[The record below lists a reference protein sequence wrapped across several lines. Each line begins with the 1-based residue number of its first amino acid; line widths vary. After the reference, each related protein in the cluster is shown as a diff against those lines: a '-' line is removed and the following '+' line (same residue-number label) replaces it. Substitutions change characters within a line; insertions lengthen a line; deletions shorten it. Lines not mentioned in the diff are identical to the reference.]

1 LGRARKQAGAVESAS
16 HPLNGDAGFFTTVSP
31 NGNQNASI
39 WAVDRPA
46 H

>member
-1 LGRARKQAGAVESAS
+1 LGRAREQAGAVESAS
-16 HPLNGDAGFFTTVSP
+16 HPLNGFFTTVSP
-31 NGNQNASI
+31 NGNQNATI